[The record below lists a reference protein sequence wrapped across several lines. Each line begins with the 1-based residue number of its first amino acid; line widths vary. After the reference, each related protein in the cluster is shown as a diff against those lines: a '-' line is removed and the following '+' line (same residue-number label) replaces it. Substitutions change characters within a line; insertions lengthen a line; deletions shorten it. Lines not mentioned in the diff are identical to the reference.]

1 MADIVLI
8 NPAYMEKSKL
18 EERYQKY
25 LKWIQGGNMYIH
37 PFEPPIGLAYLVS
50 YCRSRG
56 IDVKIID
63 VQGNR
68 LELDDVKT
76 QLQKYNP
83 SMVGVTAMTTTM
95 PSAMQMV
102 QLAKETLPNARIVM
116 GGVHPTISPEEVLDD
131 SNVDFVIR
139 GEGEF
144 VLSTLFEQLQKGEP
158 LNAPGLVY
166 KEEDKKHFCASQQ
179 LIKDLDVLPSAD
191 YESFPAEEYIRYN
204 QELRSLKGISMIVT
218 RGCPYGCTFCAVE
231 VTMGKRYRLRS
242 PAVTVDEM
250 LHLRERFGIEGIW
263 FKDSIF
269 NLNKRWVY
277 EFCDIL
283 IKRGVNMNWQCNTR
297 VDLIDEEMIKAMKRA
312 GLTQIDVG
320 IESGSPETLETL
332 GKRML
337 IGKIEKAVELAKK
350 YVKVSGFFM
359 VGVPGETMEDVE
371 ATFEM
376 AKRLKIDKSSWSIFT
391 PLPGTDL
398 YDDLVKSGELNGN
411 VDFQDIHFTDTRRS
425 FSKIPADQLNA
436 KFQEINNY
444 FCG

>member
-37 PFEPPIGLAYLVS
+37 PFEPPIGMAYLVS
-50 YCRSRG
+50 YCQSKG
-56 IDVKIID
+56 IDIRLID

-68 LELDDVKT
+68 LEFDEIKT
-76 QLQKYNP
+76 QLRELNP
-83 SMVGVTAMTTTM
+83 SLVGISAMTTTM
-95 PSAMQMV
+95 PSAMALA
-102 QLAKETLPNARIVM
+102 QLSKEVLPNAGVIM
-116 GGVHPTISPEEVLDD
+116 GGVHPTISPEEVIEDP
-131 SNVDFVIR
+131 NVDYVVR

-144 VLSTLFEQLQKGEP
+144 VLTSLFEQLQNNEP

-166 KEEDKKHFCASQQ
+166 KKDGKTQFCEGPQ
-179 LIKDLDVLPSAD
+179 LIKNLDEIPAAD
-191 YESFPAEEYIRYN
+191 YDSFPAEEYIRYN

-242 PAVTVDEM
+242 PSLTVDEM
-250 LHLRERFGIEGIW
+250 VHLRERFGIEGIW

-269 NLNKRWVY
+269 NLNKRWLY

-297 VDLIDEEMIKAMKRA
+297 VDLIDEEMMKMMKKA

-320 IESGSPETLETL
+320 VESGSEETLQTL
-332 GKRML
+332 GKKML
-337 IGKIEKAVELAKK
+337 IGKIEKSIAIAKK

-359 VGVPGETMEDVE
+359 VGAPGETMEE
-371 ATFEM
+371 IESTFEL
-376 AKRLKIDKSSWSIFT
+376 AKRLKLDKSSWSIFT
-391 PLPGTDL
+391 PLPGTSL
-398 YDDLVKSGELNGN
+398 YDGLVESGELNGN
-411 VDFQDIHFTDTRRS
+411 IDFQELQFTDTKKS
-425 FSKIPADQLNA
+425 FAKIPADQLNK